1 MLRGT
6 LTTTLMLTWYYMKKR
21 KNNSAAGHVKMSEFA
36 SQTIKTALIPN
47 TNRDSV
53 KHKHQKLLTNTQHK
67 PYAHINKQRRKKQ
80 QKNKNKTFTNLS
92 HRLRVGKLPSASTW
106 PIGGWSPLAP
116 AKRSLLKKA
125 KTWTFSCPLFLFLFL
140 KRHKHNLAHKIA
152 KLRPTTAFT
161 QLSFCHN

>member
-1 MLRGT
+1 
-6 LTTTLMLTWYYMKKR
+6 MKKR

-80 QKNKNKTFTNLS
+80 QKNPKQNLHKLIPQIEGWQTSQRFYVTN
-92 HRLRVGKLPSASTW
+92 RRMITAGPWEAF
-106 PIGGWSPLAP
+106 AP
-116 AKRSLLKKA
+116 
-125 KTWTFSCPLFLFLFL
+125 
-140 KRHKHNLAHKIA
+140 
-152 KLRPTTAFT
+152 
-161 QLSFCHN
+161 